1 MHTWEG
7 RACLD
12 VLQTAG
18 SEVCLTQ
25 GFEEGDGTSLAG
37 GAGDVEGPA
46 PWGPISQ
53 GTVYGTSTPAIPPS
67 PFPAFGVHTMKVAGG
82 GIPQSPTLI
91 LLGAERMGE
100 RG

>member
-53 GTVYGTSTPAIPPS
+53 GTAYGTLHL
-67 PFPAFGVHTMKVAGG
+67 PFSLPLSQPLENTLAWKVAGG
-82 GIPQSPTLI
+82 GSRRAPH
-91 LLGAERMGE
+91 
-100 RG
+100 